1 MFLFITCHTMGAR
14 GIVVGQGTMLSAG
27 RPRVGF
33 PMMSLD
39 FSIAQIL
46 PAALWPWD
54 RLSL

>member
-1 MFLFITCHTMGAR
+1 LGAR
-14 GIVVGQGTMLSAG
+14 GSVVDLGAMLQTRRS
-27 RPRVGF
+27 RVLF

-39 FSIAQIL
+39 FSVDLIL